1 MAESLFERGRALG
14 MSKETIAC
22 ELHHAAK
29 LNSKNRGYLAEM
41 AFMRKAS
48 TMGFGVA
55 KPWADNERYDFVLRA
70 GNVFWRIQVK
80 SVQRQ
85 SPRRPHYRIAL
96 LGSVGTFYRA
106 DEIDFVAA
114 YIFAEDIW
122 YLLPVSVV
130 ENRKVICVTP
140 NSKRSRFEKYRE
152 AWSLMEPAV
161 SETGTPPLASGPGTL
176 RPNPRSADQEL
187 TSTDPA

>member
-1 MAESLFERGRALG
+1 FVALFRFLGHKRGRALG
-14 MSKETIAC
+14 FSKETIED
-22 ELHHAAK
+22 ELQHAAK

-48 TMGFGVA
+48 TMCFGVA

-70 GNVFWRIQVK
+70 GKLFWRVQVK
-80 SVQRQ
+80 SVQAK
-85 SPRRPHYRIAL
+85 SPRRPHYRVAL
-96 LGSVGTFYRA
+96 LGSVGTSYRA

-114 YIFAEDIW
+114 YIFPEDMW
-122 YLLPVSVV
+122 YLFPVSEV

-152 AWSLMEPAV
+152 AWKLME
-161 SETGTPPLASGPGTL
+161 
-176 RPNPRSADQEL
+176 
-187 TSTDPA
+187 